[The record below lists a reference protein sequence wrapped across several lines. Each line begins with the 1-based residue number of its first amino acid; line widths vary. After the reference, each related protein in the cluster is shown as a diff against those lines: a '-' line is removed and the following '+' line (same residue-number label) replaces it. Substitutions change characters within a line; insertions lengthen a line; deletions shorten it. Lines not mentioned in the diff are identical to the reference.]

1 MQKSSPSQHATDVG
15 RVRETARAFALNTY
29 FGLESGRRMISHG
42 YELSEQPADFTGA
55 LTRRLVALRNADIS
69 IPRVLC
75 PQCGNRMRLAVLEP
89 HPRPNSHKQTT
100 TFNCTCGERFSCTIA
115 PHL

>member
-1 MQKSSPSQHATDVG
+1 MQKITTSQHATSAG
-15 RVRETARAFALNTY
+15 RVRENGRAAALNTY
-29 FGLESGRRMISHG
+29 FGLESARMFSRG
-42 YELSEQPADFTGA
+42 YELSEQRTDFIGA

-75 PQCGNRMRLAVLEP
+75 PQCGNKMRLAVLEP
-89 HPRPNSHKQTT
+89 HPGASSCKETT
-100 TFNCTCGERFSCTIA
+100 TFTCACGERFSCTIA

>member
-15 RVRETARAFALNTY
+15 RVRETARASALNTY
-29 FGLESGRRMISHG
+29 FGLESGRRVFSHG
-42 YELSEQPADFTGA
+42 YELSEQPVDFTGA

>member
-29 FGLESGRRMISHG
+29 FGLESGRRVFSHG

-100 TFNCTCGERFSCTIA
+100 TFNCTCGEKFSCTIA

>member
-1 MQKSSPSQHATDVG
+1 V
-15 RVRETARAFALNTY
+15 F
-29 FGLESGRRMISHG
+29 SHG

-75 PQCGNRMRLAVLEP
+75 PQCENRMRLAVLEP

>member
-15 RVRETARAFALNTY
+15 RVREIARAFALNTY
-29 FGLESGRRMISHG
+29 FGLESGRRVFSHG

>member
-29 FGLESGRRMISHG
+29 FGLESGRRVFSHG

-100 TFNCTCGERFSCTIA
+100 TFNCTCGERFSCSIA

>member
-1 MQKSSPSQHATDVG
+1 MQKITTSQHATNVG
-15 RVRETARAFALNTY
+15 RVRENARASALNTY
-29 FGLESGRRMISHG
+29 FGLESGRRMFSHG